1 MPSPLSPSETRAL
14 LEKLGHR
21 PVKKLGQ
28 NFLIDGNIVRKS
40 LELAEIESGDRIVEV
55 GPGLGT
61 LTRAL
66 VNAGASVYAVE
77 KDPRLA
83 SHLAELEA
91 AYPNDFHLLQ
101 GDALEHPRANLPLRG
116 GRFKIV
122 ANLPYAISTPWME
135 SVINEPLPSSIT
147 LMLQKETA
155 QRFIAEPGSKKF
167 GSISIFIQN
176 AFDLEGTWE
185 VAASCFYPK
194 PDVGSRLIHFKL
206 KKSPYL
212 FPKGDKELIRE
223 LFQQRRKQI
232 GSLLR
237 KSSHQKSQ
245 KWLPRLTEIN
255 LEPQMR
261 PEQID
266 LNAWKILSESTS

>member
-101 GDALEHPRANLPLRG
+101 GDALEHPLANLPFRG

-122 ANLPYAISTPWME
+122 ANLPYAISTPWMD
-135 SVINEPLPSSIT
+135 SVINEPLPSSLT

-155 QRFIAEPGSKKF
+155 QRFIAEPGSKQF

-176 AFDLEGTWE
+176 AFDLEGTWD

-194 PDVGSRLIHFKL
+194 PDVGSRLIHLKL
-206 KKSPYL
+206 KKSQYL
-212 FPKGDKELIRE
+212 FPKGDRELIRE

-245 KWLPRLTEIN
+245 KWLPRLAEIN

-266 LNAWKILSESTS
+266 LDAWKILSESTS

>member
-1 MPSPLSPSETRAL
+1 MPSPLSLSETRAL

-40 LELAEIESGDRIVEV
+40 LELSEIESGDRIVEV

-61 LTRAL
+61 LTQAL

-83 SHLAELEA
+83 SHLAELETT
-91 AYPNDFHLLQ
+91 YPNDFHLLQ
-101 GDALEHPRANLPLRG
+101 GDALKHPLANLPLREG
-116 GRFKIV
+116 KFKIV
-122 ANLPYAISTPWME
+122 ANLPYAISTAWME
-135 SVINEPLPSSIT
+135 SVINEPLPSSLT

-155 QRFIAEPGSKKF
+155 QRFIAEPGSKQF

-176 AFDLEGTWE
+176 AFDLEGTWD

-194 PDVGSRLIHFKL
+194 PDVGSRLIHLKL

-212 FPKGDKELIRE
+212 FPKADRKLIRE

-237 KSSHQKSQ
+237 KNSYQRSQ
-245 KWLPRLTEIN
+245 KWLAKLAEIN
-255 LEPQMR
+255 VEPQMR

-266 LNAWKILSESTS
+266 LDAWKILSESTS

>member
-1 MPSPLSPSETRAL
+1 MLSPLSPSETRAL

-40 LELAEIESGDRIVEV
+40 LELAKVQSGDRIVEV

-61 LTRAL
+61 LTRSL
-66 VNAGASVYAVE
+66 LETGACIYAVE
-77 KDPRLA
+77 RDPRLA
-83 SHLAELEA
+83 NYLILLESD
-91 AYPNDFHLLQ
+91 YPKQLHLLQ
-101 GDALEHPRANLPLRG
+101 GDALENPLANLPADDG
-116 GRFKIV
+116 DFKIV

-135 SVINEPLPSSIT
+135 SVINEPLPYSLT

-155 QRFIAEPGSKKF
+155 QRFIADPGSKQF

-176 AFDLEGTWE
+176 AFDLDETWD
-185 VAASCFYPK
+185 VTASCFFPK
-194 PDVGSRLIHFKL
+194 PDVGSRLIHL
-206 KKSPYL
+206 KRKTKPYL
-212 FPKGDKELIRE
+212 FPQPDRDLIRE

-245 KWLPRLTEIN
+245 AWLAQLKDADAQ
-255 LEPQMR
+255 PQLR
-261 PEQID
+261 PEQVELD
-266 LNAWKILSESTS
+266 SWKKLSESSD

>member
-101 GDALEHPRANLPLRG
+101 GDALENPLANLPLRG

-135 SVINEPLPSSIT
+135 SVINEPLPSSLT

-155 QRFIAEPGSKKF
+155 QRFIAEPGSKQF

-176 AFDLEGTWE
+176 AFDLEGTWD

-194 PDVGSRLIHFKL
+194 PDVGSRLIHLKL

-212 FPKGDKELIRE
+212 FPKGDRELIRE

-245 KWLPRLTEIN
+245 KWLPRLAEIN

-266 LNAWKILSESTS
+266 LDAWKILSESTS